1 MDPTIYLHLKSE
13 VIQGHVDDDAKERW
27 ILGCLCSHS
36 RSPIGFGDLQ
46 PDVKVIQGHLKVTDD
61 DARLNFSASGQDELC
76 ISNEMLNRIW
86 WPDTF
91 FANAKMAFFHK
102 ATTDNAFLRIKPSGF
117 ITQSLRYAQSRDLYR
132 DLGT

>member
-1 MDPTIYLHLKSE
+1 
-13 VIQGHVDDDAKERW
+13 
-27 ILGCLCSHS
+27 
-36 RSPIGFGDLQ
+36 
-46 PDVKVIQGHLKVTDD
+46 
-61 DARLNFSASGQDELC
+61 
-76 ISNEMLNRIW
+76 MLNRIW

-132 DLGT
+132 DPRDIGAMLTMGHVGQWVSTCDPLTSNILTGD